1 MKLDELIN
9 LNEGSQGMIKI
20 VKLKD
25 IIIGFLKVLY
35 QTMKQVTIIMTQR
48 GGGIFRSIN
57 TETIIKKCIGEK

>member
-48 GGGIFRSIN
+48 GGGYS
-57 TETIIKKCIGEK
+57 EV